1 MAHGQRKNKKSYYKS
16 VGNKK
21 SKINKIKNYEAKK
34 QLRDY

>member
-1 MAHGQRKNKKSYYKS
+1 MAHGKKKNKKSYYKS